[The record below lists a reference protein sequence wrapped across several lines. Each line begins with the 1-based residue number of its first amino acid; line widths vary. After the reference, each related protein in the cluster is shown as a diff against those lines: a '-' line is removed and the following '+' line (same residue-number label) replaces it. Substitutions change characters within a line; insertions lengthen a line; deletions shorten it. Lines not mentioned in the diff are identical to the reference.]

1 MDVTYGKPL
10 SEIRSVF
17 KEQDGTPTENSKEIP
32 PPPFTLSSLFLN
44 QPYPPSQSPNYHGHF
59 HLWKPLHQLPPFHD
73 SAVDTSSGKDHHWWR
88 CYSYYF
94 LEYHVTITYRQ
105 YRWPS
110 PVWDVKKSVPATLIP
125 IWLRL
130 SPFKQIRQPERY
142 VSSHYVQQRHQKTTH
157 IYKTQTHE
165 KKVHLSKYDCS
176 ELSGNAKQC
185 NTQAQ
190 STCTQEK
197 SV

>member
-1 MDVTYGKPL
+1 MAHPPRTPRKSPL
-10 SEIRSVF
+10 
-17 KEQDGTPTENSKEIP
+17 
-32 PPPFTLSSLFLN
+32 
-44 QPYPPSQSPNYHGHF
+44 PPSPWALCSLTSPTP
-59 HLWKPLHQLPPFHD
+59 HLRVPIITATSICENLCTSNQTSTIP
-73 SAVDTSSGKDHHWWR
+73 AVDTSSGKDHHWWR
-88 CYSYYF
+88 CHSYYF

-142 VSSHYVQQRHQKTTH
+142 VSSHYVQQRRQKTTH

-176 ELSGNAKQC
+176 ELSGNAK
-185 NTQAQ
+185 
-190 STCTQEK
+190 
-197 SV
+197 

>member
-1 MDVTYGKPL
+1 MAHPPRTPRKSPL
-10 SEIRSVF
+10 
-17 KEQDGTPTENSKEIP
+17 
-32 PPPFTLSSLFLN
+32 
-44 QPYPPSQSPNYHGHF
+44 PPSPWALCSLTSPTP
-59 HLWKPLHQLPPFHD
+59 HLRVPIITATSICENLCTSNQTSTIP
-73 SAVDTSSGKDHHWWR
+73 AVDTSSGKDHHWWR
-88 CYSYYF
+88 CHSYYF

-142 VSSHYVQQRHQKTTH
+142 VSSHYVQQRHHKTTH

-176 ELSGNAKQC
+176 ELSGNTKQC

>member
-1 MDVTYGKPL
+1 MAHPPRTPRKSPL
-10 SEIRSVF
+10 
-17 KEQDGTPTENSKEIP
+17 
-32 PPPFTLSSLFLN
+32 
-44 QPYPPSQSPNYHGHF
+44 PPSPWALCSLTSPTP
-59 HLWKPLHQLPPFHD
+59 HLRVPIITATSICENLCTSNQTSTIQQLTHPQVRIIID
-73 SAVDTSSGKDHHWWR
+73 DVATVTI
-88 CYSYYF
+88 F